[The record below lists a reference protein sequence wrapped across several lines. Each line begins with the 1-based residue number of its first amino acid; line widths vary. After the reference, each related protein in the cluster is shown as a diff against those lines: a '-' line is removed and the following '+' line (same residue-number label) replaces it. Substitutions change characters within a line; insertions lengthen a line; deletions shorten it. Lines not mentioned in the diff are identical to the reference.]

1 MAKIRQKFKLIY
13 IEWADTTSPM
23 NGKSW
28 WDREEAIRWAEEQD
42 YWVCQAGFVIK
53 ETKEYLLLAGHYNI
67 TAVDEETL
75 ESLGQIIRIPKT
87 WIRKRKEIKI

>member
-1 MAKIRQKFKLIY
+1 MAKISKKLIY

-28 WDREEAIRWAEEQD
+28 WYEDEAIQWAEEQD
-42 YWVCQAGFVIK
+42 YWVCQTGFVIK
-53 ETKEYLLLAGHYNI
+53 ETKKYLLLAGHYNI
-67 TAVDEETL
+67 TYADGETI